1 MDQYENSP
9 QLFINK
15 ISMERELDR
24 IFDLFKEKEL
34 SVRMSYNQPQSIVR
48 RSLTTTSNIDKDDD
62 QVIGYRKNTESPKR
76 RYE

>member
-34 SVRMSYNQPQSIVR
+34 SVRMSYNQP
-48 RSLTTTSNIDKDDD
+48 
-62 QVIGYRKNTESPKR
+62 
-76 RYE
+76 